1 MENVISFPAVGTY
14 EYNSERL
21 GRYVDKL
28 IDRMEYEEANAVITA
43 HDLYYRDLID
53 IDWDPRTGEPIFV
66 RKGNERKTRS

>member
-1 MENVISFPAVGTY
+1 MENVISLPAVGTY

-66 RKGNERKTRS
+66 RKGNGKKTRS